1 MLGGVL
7 LVFHAGPIAAI
18 GLLAI
23 TTAVVLAYRERLI
36 QGEAPQ
42 PATS

>member
-7 LVFHAGPIAAI
+7 LVFHAGAIAAI

-23 TTAVVLAYRERLI
+23 AVAVVLAYRKGLVRTDAHLLPT
-36 QGEAPQ
+36 G
-42 PATS
+42 